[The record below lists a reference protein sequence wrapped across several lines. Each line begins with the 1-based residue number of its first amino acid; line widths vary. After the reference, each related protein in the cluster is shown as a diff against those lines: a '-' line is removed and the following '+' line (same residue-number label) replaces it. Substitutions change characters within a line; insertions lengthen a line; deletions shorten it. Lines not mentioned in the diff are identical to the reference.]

1 MIKYENVSL
10 TYPGSGKAIDN
21 INFEIED
28 GELFVIVGPSGSGKT
43 TTLKLINRLLR
54 ETEGQIFFDGSDIN
68 SFDLREL
75 RLNIGYVLQGITLF
89 PNMTVA
95 ENIAIIP
102 EMKNM
107 NKADII
113 KRTDELLNEVGL
125 DPDIYRDR
133 LPSDL
138 SGGEKQRIGI
148 LRAIIAN
155 PKVLLMDEPFSALD
169 PISRRDLQDLIIDLQ
184 KSYKITTVFVTHDM
198 SEALRVADRICI
210 MQDGK
215 IVQIGKGK
223 EIIENPAN
231 KFVGQFFENESE
243 YINE

>member
-10 TYPGSGKAIDN
+10 SYPGSGKAIDN

-75 RLNIGYVLQGITLF
+75 RLNIGYVLQGIALF

>member
-1 MIKYENVSL
+1 MIKYENVSM

-68 SFDLREL
+68 GFDLREL
-75 RLNIGYVLQGITLF
+75 RLNIGYVLQGIALF

-231 KFVGQFFENESE
+231 KFVSQFFENESE

>member
-1 MIKYENVSL
+1 MIKYQNVSL
-10 TYPGSGKAIDN
+10 TYPGSGKDIDN

-54 ETEGQIFFDGSDIN
+54 ETEGQIFFDGADIN

-75 RLNIGYVLQGITLF
+75 RLNIGYVLQGIALF

-231 KFVGQFFENESE
+231 KFVSQFFENESE

>member
-54 ETEGQIFFDGSDIN
+54 ETEGQIFFDGADIN

-75 RLNIGYVLQGITLF
+75 RLNIGYVLQGIALF

-231 KFVGQFFENESE
+231 KFVSQFFENESE

>member
-54 ETEGQIFFDGSDIN
+54 ETEGQIFFDGADIN

-75 RLNIGYVLQGITLF
+75 RLNIGYVLQGIALF

-223 EIIENPAN
+223 EIIDNPAN
-231 KFVGQFFENESE
+231 KFVSQFFENESE

>member
-1 MIKYENVSL
+1 
-10 TYPGSGKAIDN
+10 
-21 INFEIED
+21 
-28 GELFVIVGPSGSGKT
+28 
-43 TTLKLINRLLR
+43 
-54 ETEGQIFFDGSDIN
+54 
-68 SFDLREL
+68 
-75 RLNIGYVLQGITLF
+75 
-89 PNMTVA
+89 MTVA

-231 KFVGQFFENESE
+231 KFVSQFFENESE

>member
-10 TYPGSGKAIDN
+10 SYPGSGKAIDN

-54 ETEGQIFFDGSDIN
+54 ETEGQIFFDVSDIN

-75 RLNIGYVLQGITLF
+75 RLNIGYVLQGIALF
-89 PNMTVA
+89 LNMTVA

-198 SEALRVADRICI
+198 FEALRVADRICI

-231 KFVGQFFENESE
+231 KFVSQFFENESE

>member
-21 INFEIED
+21 INFEIEN

-54 ETEGQIFFDGSDIN
+54 ETEGQIFFDGADIN

-75 RLNIGYVLQGITLF
+75 RLNIGYVLQGIALF

-231 KFVGQFFENESE
+231 KFVSQFFENESE

>member
-10 TYPGSGKAIDN
+10 TYPESGKAIDN

-75 RLNIGYVLQGITLF
+75 RLNIGYVLQGIALF

-231 KFVGQFFENESE
+231 KFVSQFFENESE

>member
-54 ETEGQIFFDGSDIN
+54 ETEGQIFFDGADIN

-75 RLNIGYVLQGITLF
+75 RLNIGYVLQGIALF

-184 KSYKITTVFVTHDM
+184 KFYKITTVFVTHDM

-215 IVQIGKGK
+215 IVQIGRPK

-231 KFVGQFFENESE
+231 KFVSQFFENESE

>member
-75 RLNIGYVLQGITLF
+75 RLNIGYVLQGIALF

-210 MQDGK
+210 MQEGK

-223 EIIENPAN
+223 DIIENPAN
-231 KFVGQFFENESE
+231 KFVSQFFENESE

>member
-54 ETEGQIFFDGSDIN
+54 ETEGQIFFDGADIN

-75 RLNIGYVLQGITLF
+75 RLNIGYVLQGIALF